1 MCLGGSSDNSQ
12 MIQMEQQQ
20 AAEARQKEAERQA
33 RINRGLAAIKAQF
46 EGADTFDTVTGKPF
60 KFTGQG
66 FTAGGAV
73 PGLPAGYTYATQN
86 VGATDPTTRQ
96 VSVQSSGGRGGGT
109 RNEVGL
115 EQVPGTPGT
124 PTNYVRGPDGK
135 LYPVGS
141 TITPSTRVKTGH
153 TGGFDKGF
161 YDKFRQGLIDFY
173 TPDVND
179 QYRES
184 RDETGFRLARAGLS
198 NSSMADTEYAN
209 LVKQRGK
216 ATADIA
222 NKADV
227 ETGKVRGNV
236 ADQRKSIT
244 SQLYATE
251 NPDVAASQALDA
263 TNKIS
268 LDQGDRSPLGDL
280 FKIAT
285 IGAAGFGQ
293 GDNNQRT
300 LSQIPGYN
308 PAGATRIVGG

>member
-1 MCLGGSSDNSQ
+1 MCFGGSDNSQ

-20 AAEARQKEAERQA
+20 AAEARAKEATRQA
-33 RINRGLAAIKAQF
+33 NITKGLAAIKKQF
-46 EGADTFDTVTGKPF
+46 EGADTFDTVAGPSF
-60 KFTGQG
+60 KFTGKD

-86 VGATDPTTRQ
+86 VGATAPTTRQ
-96 VSVQSSGGRGGGT
+96 VTTPFSGGGGGGS
-109 RNEVGL
+109 RNYSTDQV
-115 EQVPGTPGT
+115 VPGTPGT

-141 TITPSTRVKTGH
+141 TITPTTQVKTGH
-153 TGGFDKGF
+153 SGGFDKGF

-198 NSSMADTEYAN
+198 SSSMADTEYAK

-222 NKADV
+222 NKADI

-236 ADQRKSIT
+236 NDQRKAIT

-251 NPDVAASQALDA
+251 DPGVAASQALDA
-263 TNKIS
+263 ANKIS
-268 LDQGDRSPLGDL
+268 LDEGDRSPLGDL
-280 FKIAT
+280 FKLAT
-285 IGAAGFGQ
+285 VGAAGFGQ
-293 GDNNQRT
+293 GYNNQRT
-300 LSQIPGYN
+300 MSQIPGYN
-308 PAGATRIVGG
+308 PAGATRVIGG